1 MCTGLDIAMRTGRPG
16 SDQGASRTFPRLESI
31 DVSHTSE
38 PNPRSA
44 IRTASLFSTTG
55 HHPGASPNGPAEAR
69 CRLACL
75 ITLV

>member
-1 MCTGLDIAMRTGRPG
+1 MCTGLDIAIRTGRPG
-16 SDQGASRTFPRLESI
+16 ADQGGSWTFPRLESI

-55 HHPGASPNGPAEAR
+55 HHPGASPIGPAEAR
-69 CRLACL
+69 CRPACL
-75 ITLV
+75 MTLV